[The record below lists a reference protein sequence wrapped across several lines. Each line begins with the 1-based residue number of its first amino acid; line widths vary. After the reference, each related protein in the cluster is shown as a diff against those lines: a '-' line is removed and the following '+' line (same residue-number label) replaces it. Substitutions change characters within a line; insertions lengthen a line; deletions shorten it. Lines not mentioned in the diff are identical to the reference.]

1 MGKNLEGLK
10 KAIENVAGKEAIGN
24 TKGEVL
30 ENLAKQYEEVLLTIA
45 VVDASGDA
53 IASPTV
59 TLKTGETVGSGDTV
73 SAGADGYSVVYGKYN
88 YSVAKSDYVTK
99 TGVIEIDFDDVKAGE
114 KEVSVTLEAEPDET
128 PGT

>member
-1 MGKNLEGLK
+1 MGRNLEGLK

-24 TKGEVL
+24 TKDEVL
-30 ENLAKQYEEVLLTIA
+30 ENLAKQYEEVALTIS
-45 VVDASGDA
+45 VVDGDGVE

-59 TLKTGETVGSGDTV
+59 TLKTGSTIGSGDAV

-99 TGVIEIDFDDVKAGE
+99 TGVIDVDFDDVKAGE
-114 KEVSVTLEAEPDET
+114 KEVVVELEAVPAET